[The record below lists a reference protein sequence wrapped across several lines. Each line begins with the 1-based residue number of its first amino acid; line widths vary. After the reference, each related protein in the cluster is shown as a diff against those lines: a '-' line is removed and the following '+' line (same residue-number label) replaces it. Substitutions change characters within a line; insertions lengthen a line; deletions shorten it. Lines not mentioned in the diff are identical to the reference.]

1 MLILSNNKTM
11 DFNII
16 GYQYPYHKPSCK
28 EYDYDANWLICEMKY
43 AEDDYSRVYRDA
55 CLLTYELQELTIAME
70 KILNKEEDAFI
81 SEFMEPYLHIA
92 IARAE
97 EKVVFTIQYVY
108 DTTDGK
114 WKERT
119 VSSVMDEETAMQAL
133 QELVALQKA
142 YPER

>member
-1 MLILSNNKTM
+1 MRIVSKNKM
-11 DFNII
+11 IDFAVI
-16 GYQYPYHKPSCK
+16 GYQFPDYIVSG
-28 EYDYDANWLICEMKY
+28 EGYDYDANWLLCEMKY

-81 SEFMEPYLHIA
+81 SEFMEPYLRIA

-114 WKERT
+114 WEERT